1 MCGNKGTRGGTRRFA
16 FEVMLTVPTIC
27 AWKKNLYVV
36 GGEKGSFQGLIY
48 VDFGE
53 CCLEHL
59 HVLLSHLG
67 TCLKMQVLICS
78 VLDKSPSF
86 IVSHRFLGDFNAVI
100 SWPIL

>member
-16 FEVMLTVPTIC
+16 FEAMLTVPTIC
-27 AWKKNLYVV
+27 AWKKNFYVV

-67 TCLKMQVLICS
+67 TCLKMQILICS

-86 IVSHRFLGDFNAVI
+86 TG
-100 SWPIL
+100 SWEILML